1 VRQFRLRLG
10 LSQEDLARRAGVG
23 VATLVALEGG
33 HRERPHPRT
42 LSRLA
47 DALNLTS
54 AERQA
59 LIGGPLARIPTN
71 RASLP
76 QHVSVNELAP
86 KLSPLVG
93 RNQALAEVQA
103 LLQTA
108 RLVTLTGPG
117 GIGKTRLALAV
128 VDASQRRASQ
138 SVWPVFLAPIN
149 DPALVI
155 QTVAGAVGAPE
166 RGRGSLLTSVIE
178 ALHDRHGMLL
188 LDNCEHLIQACAELV
203 EILLTQCPSLTVLAT
218 SREPLRVSGEA
229 RWGVPSL
236 DLPAQP
242 VPPADQLVKYESVRL
257 FVERAAASLPE
268 FRLTDAN
275 AGAVAEVC
283 WKLDGIPLAL
293 ELAAGWITT
302 LTAQQIAS
310 RLGNRLDLLV
320 GGSRTAPARH
330 QTLRAAIQWSYEL
343 LTPLQRRLFVSLGVF
358 AGGWTLQAAEDVCSD
373 DLIAREDVLRLL
385 HDLVDKSQVL
395 MDETVYG
402 PRYRFLDTL
411 HAYSR
416 ERARVDAAFSAVR
429 KKHLDWCL
437 DVAESSA
444 PEQIDPQHLATL
456 ECEQDNLRAALLG
469 CVESGDT
476 ETGLRLGV
484 ALWPFWYVR
493 GFYTEGLSW
502 LAQLLGMESAAI
514 GPVLRARAQAFA
526 GHLAFCRG
534 DYTAAENLLEQS
546 LATARAG
553 GDEQGI
559 AVALQLL
566 GTPARGRGDL
576 ARAEQLYLEAGA
588 IDGRLGS
595 RVWLAMTLGNLA
607 MTSAD
612 GGDYA
617 RALNFASDALRTYA
631 EQRHEWGVAR
641 MREVIARVAVSR
653 REYSL
658 ARREL
663 EEAVAFQRQLQDRQ
677 GLLLSLPTLARLSL
691 AEGESGR
698 AAELLVEGLRL
709 AQQANDQ
716 LSLARGLEAVATL
729 LAQHDPTRAVQ
740 IAGSA
745 GALRSALGA
754 QLTPADRDQLESWQP
769 AAVGRLGQPA
779 YSTALQQGQVRLL
792 EESVADAIAAAQIAA
807 DAHPPAPELTA
818 REREVAALL
827 ERGLTNRQIAQAL
840 VISEGTARIHVQ
852 HVLAKLGVSSRAQVA
867 MSMRHS
873 SPVPTRVS

>member
-10 LSQEDLARRAGVG
+10 LSQEDLARLAGVG
-23 VATLVALEGG
+23 VATLAALEGDR
-33 HRERPHPRT
+33 RERPHPRT
-42 LSRLA
+42 LRRLA
-47 DALNLTS
+47 DALRLTG
-54 AERQA
+54 AERLA
-59 LIGGPLARIPTN
+59 LVGAPLTRIPTN

-76 QHVSVNELAP
+76 NHVSVNELAT

-93 RNQALAEVQA
+93 RNQALAEIQA
-103 LLQTA
+103 LLQTT

-128 VDASQRRASQ
+128 VDTSQRPFSQ
-138 SVWPVFLAPIN
+138 SVWPVFLAPIS
-149 DPALVI
+149 DPALVV
-155 QTVAGAVGAPE
+155 QTVAEAVGAPE
-166 RGRGSLLTSVIE
+166 RGQGSLLTSVIQ
-178 ALHDRHGMLL
+178 ALHDWRGLLL

-203 EILLTQCPSLTVLAT
+203 EILLTQCPSLTILAT
-218 SREPLRVSGEA
+218 SREPLRVAGEA
-229 RWGVPSL
+229 RWSVPSL
-236 DLPAQP
+236 RLPAPP
-242 VPPADQLVKYESVRL
+242 VPPTEQLVTYESVRL
-257 FVERAAASLPE
+257 FVERAVANQPE

-275 AGAVAEVC
+275 AAAVAEVC

-310 RLGNRLDLLV
+310 RLGNRLDLLA

-330 QTLRAAIQWSYEL
+330 QTLRAAIHWSYEL
-343 LTPLQRRLFVSLGVF
+343 LTPLQRRLFASLSVF
-358 AGGWTLQAAEDVCSD
+358 AGGWTLQAAEAVCSD
-373 DLIAREDVLRLL
+373 DLIAREEVLRLL

-395 MDETVYG
+395 MDETVNG

-416 ERARVDAAFSAVR
+416 ERARVDAAFSSVR
-429 KKHLDWCL
+429 KNHLDWCL

-444 PEQIDPQHLATL
+444 PEQIDPRHIATL

-469 CVESGDT
+469 CVESGDI

-493 GFYTEGLSW
+493 GFYTEGVSW
-502 LAQLLGMESAAI
+502 LAQLLGMESGAI

-576 ARAEQLYLEAGA
+576 ARAEQLYLQAGA
-588 IDGRLGS
+588 IDDRLGS
-595 RVWLAMTLGNLA
+595 RVWQAMTLGNLA

-612 GGDYA
+612 GGDYV
-617 RALNFASDALRTYA
+617 RALHFASDALQAYA

-709 AQQANDQ
+709 AQQADDK
-716 LSLARGLEAVATL
+716 LSLARGLEAVAAL
-729 LAQHDPTRAVQ
+729 LAEHDPPRAAQ
-740 IAGSA
+740 LAGSA
-745 GALRSALGA
+745 MALRSTLGA
-754 QLTPADRDQLESWQP
+754 QLTPTDREQLESWQTG
-769 AAVGRLGQPA
+769 AVRRLGQAA
-779 YSTALQQGQVRLL
+779 YSTAQQQGQVRVL
-792 EESVADAIAAAQIAA
+792 EESVVDAIAAAQIAA
-807 DAHPPAPELTA
+807 DTHPPAPVLTA
-818 REREVAALL
+818 REREVATLL
-827 ERGLTNRQIAQAL
+827 QQGLTNRQIAQAL

-852 HVLAKLGVSSRAQVA
+852 HVLGKLGLSSRAQVA
-867 MSMRHS
+867 MSMRS
-873 SPVPTRVS
+873 SDRVPAHVS